1 MFVTIKEK
9 LFILV
14 KILSIILIASAICLE
29 LWNLSALITN
39 TSIPSSLNIVF
50 WIERFAIASHFL
62 EAVIAIIYANS
73 RNKMPLQYGIYTFF
87 VGTIGLLELF
97 SQEDK

>member
-1 MFVTIKEK
+1 MFLTIKEK

-14 KILSIILIASAICLE
+14 KILSTVLIASAICLE
-29 LWNLSALITN
+29 LWNFSTLITS

-62 EAVIAIIYANS
+62 EAVIATIYANS
-73 RNKMPLQYGIYTFF
+73 RNKMPLQYGIIYFF
-87 VGTIGLLELF
+87 CRYNWFIRTIYPGR
-97 SQEDK
+97 